1 MSHIYCVIARS
12 TSLSLSTGSR
22 DVAIQRRDCFTS
34 FAMTAVLSMMMLA
47 ATSFLLGEEVPISW
61 KAENAESYM
70 KDNKIVKVILKGN
83 VEIKKGS
90 LTIRGDKIIYEK
102 ERNEIWVP
110 GNVVFLQEGS
120 KIEGKDLL
128 YNIREETGSLKEVSF
143 FSPPWY
149 GKGETAEIEKK
160 GEYLIKNGYMTTCD
174 LDPPHYRFQAK
185 KIKIFVGKKLVARK
199 ITFYV
204 GKVPILYLPYY
215 NQSLEKEAES
225 VFSYLLGYSDDWGW
239 YLLTTLTPFCKHYT
253 ASYHL
258 DFRERK
264 GIGVGFDLEKKP
276 KDGERGILKTY
287 YIKET
292 DTDEED
298 EDRYRLSYKYR
309 NVWEEEGRDLTLLSE
324 LHKLSDDQFL
334 KDYAYNDYLEE
345 EQPGTYLSFSERKP
359 ERFLNL
365 LVEYRVNDFY
375 PVTERLPEMN
385 LSFPIQNLGKN
396 LYFRSETNLV
406 NLRKEIDDEIR
417 SSVRLDIFNEI
428 TSSERYGGWLNVR
441 PHVGSRF
448 TFYTED
454 AEGNNAFR
462 SLGEAGIDF
471 GTKFQK
477 PFTIKKSSLTH
488 IVEPRVSLD
497 CREVSLDPEEL
508 LNFDSLDNLHSDKYI
523 TLQLINRICSGEGK
537 EKSELSRLNLKS
549 HYSLSESRFEDA
561 SLIFGLTPRANWSFS
576 AESDYDLPENHW
588 KTSTSSFSWW
598 KSKYTFSLSHSYEYE
613 ETNALCPSIY
623 WKINPNWQAG
633 FTTSYRLAEKDF
645 ASRKITLYRDLHCW
659 NSSVSFYRDSTE
671 RSIYFILYLKAFPQ
685 QPIELTRTYEVE

>member
-1 MSHIYCVIARS
+1 MNSHNSNFSIIFMIFVTVIMVT
-12 TSLSLSTGSR
+12 TSSL
-22 DVAIQRRDCFTS
+22 
-34 FAMTAVLSMMMLA
+34 FA
-47 ATSFLLGEEVPISW
+47 EELPIEYS
-61 KAENAESYM
+61 AEKQEVYM
-70 KDNKIVKVILKGN
+70 KDDKIVKVILKGN

-90 LTIRGDKIIYEK
+90 LTIRGDKVIYEK
-102 ERNEIWVP
+102 KRNEIWAP

-120 KIEGKDLL
+120 RIEGKDLL
-128 YNIREETGSLKEVSF
+128 YNIGGESGSLKEVSF

-149 GKGETAEIEKK
+149 GKGETAEIKKK
-160 GEYLIKNGYMTTCD
+160 GEYLIRNGYMTTCD

-204 GKVPILYLPYY
+204 RKVPILYLPHYS
-215 NQSLEKEAES
+215 QSLEKEAES
-225 VFSYLLGYSDDWGW
+225 IFSYLLGYSDDWGW
-239 YLLTTLTPFCKHYT
+239 YLLTTLTPFLKHYT

-264 GIGVGFDLEKKP
+264 GIGLGLDLKKKP
-276 KDGERGILKTY
+276 KGGEKGILKTY
-287 YIKET
+287 YIKEA

-298 EDRYRLSYKYR
+298 ENRYRLSYKYR
-309 NVWEEEGRDLTLLSE
+309 NVWEKEGRDLTLLSE
-324 LHKLSDDQFL
+324 LHKLSDDEFL

-345 EQPGTYLSFSERKP
+345 AQPRTYLSFSERKP

-365 LVEYRVNDFY
+365 LARTRVNDFY

-406 NLRKEIDDEIR
+406 NLRKEIDDEVR
-417 SSVRLDIFNEI
+417 NSVRLDTFNEI
-428 TSSERYGGWLNVR
+428 MTSKRYGGWLNVR

-477 PFTIKKSSLTH
+477 PFTIKESSLTH

-523 TLQLINRICSGEGK
+523 NLQLINRVCSGEGK
-537 EKSELSRLNLKS
+537 KKSELSRLNLKS
-549 HYSLSESRFEDA
+549 HYSLVERRFEDA
-561 SLIFGLTPRANWSFS
+561 SLILGITPKANWSFS
-576 AESDYDLPENHW
+576 AESDYDIPENRW

-598 KSKYTFSLSHSYEYE
+598 KKKYTFGLSHSYEYE
-613 ETNALCPSIY
+613 VTNSLVPSIY
-623 WKINPNWQAG
+623 WKINPDWQAR

-645 ASRKITLYRDLHCW
+645 ESRKITLYRDLHCW
-659 NSSVSFYRDSTE
+659 ASSVSFYRSSSE
-671 RSIYFILYLKAFPQ
+671 RSIYFILYLKAFPLH
-685 QPIELTRTYEVE
+685 PVEFTRTYEIE